1 MARSIENQINQ
12 FILSAVFLSVS
23 NRMYL
28 RVICPRLIRLYQSPI
43 DAIEGCMTRVKK
55 KQLHIRAIIFSN
67 PTHVLIL
74 KPNDIKG
81 CCLGDSSELKLK
93 KTIKPLRLFMIII
106 TFAVSPKGFGNLRFL
121 AFSLEGSRSFLRT
134 ALSASSLKEN

>member
-12 FILSAVFLSVS
+12 LILSAVFLSVS
-23 NRMYL
+23 RRMYL

-43 DAIEGCMTRVKK
+43 DAIEACMTRVKK

-106 TFAVSPKGFGNLRFL
+106 THCFAASSKGFGNLRFL
-121 AFSLEGSRSFLRT
+121 LLV
-134 ALSASSLKEN
+134 LKEVDHSYELRFLQAL